1 MSKAYRFAGAVA
13 APLLIAGCGMP
24 IGFQIASLLADTIS
38 VITTDKTLT
47 DHGISAVTEKDC
59 ALWRTVEGN
68 DICRETDDTDTILAD
83 ASFIP
88 PAFSTDVELP
98 KSNWDATATT
108 TAAKTSNKNIAQ
120 KETPEF
126 PMEEPA
132 KAVAALPSLAE
143 ATPEVMPAETELKA
157 WTTVTAEEIYREKT
171 VDVKTITVTPAEVPT
186 PTPLSKPQPMVN
198 PTLAVRPA
206 YKLASPAR
214 PATRETRQTFFVI
227 SSYHHKSA
235 ATQFSRKHDQLEP
248 TILEGTAHGKRV
260 YRVAIGPI
268 AREGRKTTRRLLKNS
283 GFGDAWAMT
292 VRTPK
297 ILTEVAGLR

>member
-24 IGFQIASLLADTIS
+24 IGVQVASFLADTVS

-68 DICRETDDTDTILAD
+68 DICRETDNVDAILAN

-98 KSNWDATATT
+98 EPNWGATAT
-108 TAAKTSNKNIAQ
+108 AETSNKNIAQ

-143 ATPEVMPAETELKA
+143 ATPEVTPAETELKA
-157 WTTVTAEEIYREKT
+157 WTTVTAEEIYRDKT
-171 VDVKTITVTPAEVPT
+171 VDVKTITVTPAEVPA
-186 PTPLSKPQPMVN
+186 PAPLSKPQPMVN
-198 PTLAVRPA
+198 PTPDARPA
-206 YKLASPAR
+206 YKLASPAQ

-260 YRVAIGPI
+260 YRVAIGPV
-268 AREGRKTTRRLLKNS
+268 ASAGRKKTRKVLKNR
-283 GFGDAWAMT
+283 GFGDVWALT
-292 VRTPK
+292 VKTLKLP
-297 ILTEVAGLR
+297 TEVAALR